1 MTAALWPTL
10 VYSLCLVT
18 SALCAGLL
26 FRAWR
31 YTRSRLLLWTATAF
45 GFFAL
50 NNLALVLDMVVF
62 VETPL
67 WPLRLIPNALG
78 FGVLI
83 CGFVW
88 ESER

>member
-10 VYSLCLVT
+10 VYSLCLVA

-31 YTRSRLLLWTATAF
+31 RDRSRLLLWTAAAF

-62 VETPL
+62 IETPL
-67 WPLRLIPNALG
+67 WPLRLIPNFLG
-78 FGVLI
+78 FGVLV

>member
-1 MTAALWPTL
+1 MTLLPPAL
-10 VYSLCLVT
+10 VYGLCLLT
-18 SALCAGLL
+18 SVLCAALL

-31 YTRSRLLLWTATAF
+31 RDGSRLLLWTAAAF

-62 VETPL
+62 LDTPL
-67 WPLRLIPNALG
+67 WPLRMVPNLLG

-83 CGFVW
+83 WGFVL
-88 ESER
+88 ESGR

>member
-10 VYSLCLVT
+10 VYSLCLVA

-31 YTRSRLLLWTATAF
+31 RDRSRLLLWTAAAF

-50 NNLALVLDMVVF
+50 NNLALVLDMIVF
-62 VETPL
+62 VDVQL
-67 WPLRLIPNALG
+67 WPARMIPSLLG
-78 FGVLI
+78 FGILLY
-83 CGFVW
+83 GFVW
-88 ESER
+88 ESGR

>member
-1 MTAALWPTL
+1 
-10 VYSLCLVT
+10 
-18 SALCAGLL
+18 
-26 FRAWR
+26 
-31 YTRSRLLLWTATAF
+31 LLWTAAAF

-62 VETPL
+62 IETPL
-67 WPLRLIPNALG
+67 WPLRLIPNFLG
-78 FGVLI
+78 FGVLV

>member
-1 MTAALWPTL
+1 MTLLPPVLVYGLCLLTSMLCAAL
-10 VYSLCLVT
+10 
-18 SALCAGLL
+18 LL
-26 FRAWR
+26 RAWR
-31 YTRSRLLLWTATAF
+31 RDRSRLLLWTAAAF

-67 WPLRLIPNALG
+67 WPLRLIPNLLG

-83 CGFVW
+83 YGFVW
-88 ESER
+88 ESSR

>member
-1 MTAALWPTL
+1 MTAGWPAF
-10 VYSLCLVT
+10 VYGLCLLASV
-18 SALCAGLL
+18 LCAGLL

-31 YTRSRLLLWTATAF
+31 RDRSHLLLWTAAAF

-67 WPLRLIPNALG
+67 WPLRLIPNLLG
-78 FGVLI
+78 FGVLVY
-83 CGFVW
+83 GFVW
-88 ESER
+88 ESSR

>member
-1 MTAALWPTL
+1 MSVFPVL
-10 VYSLCLVT
+10 VYVLCFLT
-18 SALCAGLL
+18 SVVCAGLL

-31 YTRSRLLLWTATAF
+31 RDGSRLLLWTAAAF

-67 WPLRLIPNALG
+67 WPARMIPHVLA
-78 FGVLI
+78 FGVLLW
-83 CGFVW
+83 GFVW